1 MDVDFVYFDVDDTLL
16 DHEYAER
23 QALADLRHRYPV
35 IFGTLSVDELQ
46 QQYHAINKPLW
57 QRYAAGEIDKATLK
71 AERIEQLLEAVRA
84 PHANS
89 KLIGRAYMQRYAAHW
104 TFVSGARETYE
115 AVSRQLPVGI
125 LTNGFVEVQSK
136 KLETFPVLR
145 DEADT
150 VVLCEEVGV
159 LKPNPE
165 VFVHATT
172 EAGVAPEN
180 VLYVGDSW
188 RSDVQGAQEVGWR
201 VAWFARNGTD
211 GRSTDGRGFVF
222 DEWTTLRNRLL

>member
-16 DHEYAER
+16 DHEHAER
-23 QALADLRHRYPV
+23 QALADLRDRYPV
-35 IFGTLSVDELQ
+35 IFGTLSVNELQ
-46 QQYHAINKPLW
+46 QQYHAINGPLW

-71 AERIEQLLEAVRA
+71 AERIEQLLEAVGA
-84 PHANS
+84 PHADPA
-89 KLIGRAYMQRYAAHW
+89 LVGRMYMQRYAAHW
-104 TFVSGARETYE
+104 TFVSGAREAFE

-125 LTNGFVEVQSK
+125 LTNGFMEVQSK
-136 KLETFPVLR
+136 KLEAFPVLR
-145 DEADT
+145 DRADA

-159 LKPNPE
+159 LKPDPE

-172 EAGVAPEN
+172 EAGVAPED

-211 GRSTDGRGFVF
+211 GRSINERGFVF
-222 DEWTTLRNRLL
+222 DEWTSLLNRLF